1 MEYSESN
8 PIIYPKWG
16 LYASGPDQESLDAQ
30 VQRLREAAPGLGL
43 THEPA
48 MIRGEILSRT
58 GADLPERDDMLRR
71 SQAGEFSDIV
81 VVSPYDPVLIDLQA
95 VQENEK
101 RMFSQR
107 IKQGLERAA
116 KLGSLPGGTAPFGYD
131 RDPATKTWRVNPV
144 EAPVVQ
150 RMFEMAAAGVTP
162 GEIAQTLNESGIPTR
177 KNGRWTGTGVAR
189 ILKNRLRTGTVNFM
203 GIRIE
208 IIPIVG
214 QVLLDVVQRM
224 LGQRRR
230 GSTPR
235 LSGTFR
241 CGAFDRNAT
250 PCLLAG
256 MLRCERCGERM
267 TSTRTKGARY
277 YCCRGR
283 DSGCDAPVIDAVE
296 LETKVLTNVREL
308 LQNPDGIAQSFR
320 RAARKLDGID
330 LRGKR
335 QVLKE
340 LGIRVTV
347 EHSPD
352 GIRIRVESS
361 LNPNG
366 DVNPPVTGG

>member
-48 MIRGEILSRT
+48 MIRGEILSGT
-58 GADLPERDDMLRR
+58 GAGLPERDDMLRR

-144 EAPVVQ
+144 EAPVAQ

-162 GEIAQTLNESGIPTR
+162 GEIARTLNESGIPTR